1 MAVEKTDVPEGAETK
16 RTKGDFLRHWGHWLC
31 LNLSFLFLVPVDLL
45 PFDEECHRWLRE
57 GNHLVLEK
65 VFLAMDLVLV

>member
-31 LNLSFLFLVPVDLL
+31 LNLSFLVLVPVNLR
-45 PFDEECHRWLRE
+45 PFYEEYHRQLHE
-57 GNHLVLEK
+57 GNHPVLEK